1 VALRFVG
8 KTTKKESITFR
19 VREGTRRRKN
29 NCVPQTG
36 NGRKIFE
43 RFSRPHIFFFSAN

>member
-19 VREGTRRRKN
+19 VREEVRKRTD
-29 NCVPQTG
+29 CVLKEILVQNIKEFTHEG
-36 NGRKIFE
+36 L
-43 RFSRPHIFFFSAN
+43 

>member
-19 VREGTRRRKN
+19 VREEVRRRKR
-29 NCVPQTG
+29 TE
-36 NGRKIFE
+36 K
-43 RFSRPHIFFFSAN
+43 FSRPHIFFFSAN